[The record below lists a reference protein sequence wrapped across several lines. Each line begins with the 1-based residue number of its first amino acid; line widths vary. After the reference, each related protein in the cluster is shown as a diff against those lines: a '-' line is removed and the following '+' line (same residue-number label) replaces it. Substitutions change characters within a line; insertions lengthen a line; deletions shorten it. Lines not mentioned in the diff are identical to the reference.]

1 MEVNVIMNEK
11 SAVGYCKRLVNMPYN
26 KLNLANYK
34 EKLAKLLKIKINF
47 VESKSSGPI
56 KLMSGQHKNAGIIST
71 DYCAARERRIIL
83 IGKGVLFDA
92 GGYDIKPPGKYAN
105 MKIDMAGMASA
116 FSIAS
121 QLVNKN
127 LAVYCPVST
136 NLVANSQIL
145 PGDEIRI
152 GDKLVVITNTD
163 AEGRLILA
171 EALTSVPQTSKDI
184 IITIATLTG
193 AVGNAIGEKATGVF
207 TLNDDLYQKY
217 KMSSDKA
224 KELVWRLPL
233 WEYLDKKYF
242 RKKRIKN
249 SVEDKPGASLAALF
263 LKQFVKYP
271 DNWIHLDIAYSCWD
285 NKKERATGQPV
296 RSLIN
301 FINTLW
307 K

>member
-1 MEVNVIMNEK
+1 MNEK
-11 SAVGYCKRLVNMPYN
+11 RAVEYCKKLVNVPYN

-47 VESKSSGPI
+47 IESKSSGPI

-71 DYCAARERRIIL
+71 DYRTTRKRRVIL
-83 IGKGVLFDA
+83 IGKGILFDA
-92 GGYDIKPPGKYAN
+92 GGYDIKPSGKYAN

-116 FSIAS
+116 FSVAS
-121 QLVNKN
+121 QLVNEN

-145 PGDEIRI
+145 PGDEIKI
-152 GDKLVVITNTD
+152 GGKLVVVSNTD

-184 IITIATLTG
+184 IITVATLTG
-193 AVGNAIGEKATGVF
+193 AVGYAIGEKATGVF
-207 TLNDDLYQKY
+207 TLNDDLYKRY

-249 SVEDKPGASLAALF
+249 SVEDKPGPSLAALF

-285 NKKERATGQPV
+285 KKKERATGQPV

>member
-1 MEVNVIMNEK
+1 MNEK
-11 SAVGYCKRLVNMPYN
+11 RAVEYCKRLVNMPYN
-26 KLNLANYK
+26 KLNLTNYK
-34 EKLAKLLKIKINF
+34 EKLSKLLKIKINF
-47 VESKSSGPI
+47 IESKSSGPI

-71 DYCAARERRIIL
+71 DYCTTQKRRVIL
-83 IGKGVLFDA
+83 IGKGILFDA
-92 GGYDIKPPGKYAN
+92 GGYDIKPSGKYAN

-116 FSIAS
+116 FSVAS
-121 QLVNKN
+121 QLVNAN

-145 PGDEIRI
+145 PGDEIKI
-152 GDKLVVITNTD
+152 GDKLVVISNTD

-184 IITIATLTG
+184 IITVATLTG
-193 AVGNAIGEKATGVF
+193 TVGYAIGEKATGVF

-217 KMSSDKA
+217 KRSSDKA
-224 KELVWRLPL
+224 KELIWRLPL

-285 NKKERATGQPV
+285 KKKERATGQPV

>member
-1 MEVNVIMNEK
+1 MEVSIIMNEK
-11 SAVGYCKRLVNMPYN
+11 RAVEYCKKLVNVPYN

-47 VESKSSGPI
+47 IESKSSGPI

-71 DYCAARERRIIL
+71 DYRTTRKRRVIL
-83 IGKGVLFDA
+83 IGKGILFDA
-92 GGYDIKPPGKYAN
+92 GGYDIKPSGKYAN

-116 FSIAS
+116 FSVAS
-121 QLVNKN
+121 QLVNEN

-145 PGDEIRI
+145 PGDEIKI
-152 GDKLVVITNTD
+152 GGKLVVVSNTD

-184 IITIATLTG
+184 IITVATLTG
-193 AVGNAIGEKATGVF
+193 AVGYAIGEKATGVF
-207 TLNDDLYQKY
+207 TLNDDLYKRY

-249 SVEDKPGASLAALF
+249 SVEDKPGPSLAALF

-285 NKKERATGQPV
+285 KKKERATGQPV

-301 FINTLW
+301 FINTVW

>member
-1 MEVNVIMNEK
+1 MEVSVIMDEK
-11 SAVGYCKRLVNMPYN
+11 RAVEYCKKLVNMPYN

-47 VESKSSGPI
+47 IESKSSGPI

-71 DYCAARERRIIL
+71 DYCTTRKRRIIL
-83 IGKGVLFDA
+83 IGKGILFDA
-92 GGYDIKPPGKYAN
+92 GGYDIKPSGKYAN

-116 FSIAS
+116 FSAAS
-121 QLVNKN
+121 QFVNKN

-136 NLVANSQIL
+136 NLIANSQIL
-145 PGDEIRI
+145 PGDEIKI
-152 GDKLVVITNTD
+152 GDKLVVINNTD

-171 EALTSVPQTSKDI
+171 EALTSVPQTSEDV
-184 IITIATLTG
+184 IITVATLTG
-193 AVGNAIGEKATGVF
+193 TVGYAIGEKATGVF

-285 NKKERATGQPV
+285 KKKERATGQPV

>member
-1 MEVNVIMNEK
+1 MSDK
-11 SAVGYCKRLVNMPYN
+11 QAVEYCKRLVNMPYN

-34 EKLAKLLKIKINF
+34 EKLARLLKIKINF
-47 VESKSSGPI
+47 IESKSSGPI
-56 KLMSGQHKNAGIIST
+56 KLMSGQHKNAGIISN
-71 DYCAARERRIIL
+71 DYHATRKRRILL
-83 IGKGVLFDA
+83 IGKGILFDA
-92 GGYDIKPPGKYAN
+92 GGYDIKPSGKYAN

-116 FSIAS
+116 FSAAS
-121 QLVNKN
+121 QFINTN

-145 PGDEIRI
+145 PGDEIKI
-152 GDKLVVITNTD
+152 GNKLVTISNTD

-184 IITIATLTG
+184 IITVATLTG
-193 AVGNAIGEKATGVF
+193 AVGYAIGEKATGVF
-207 TLNDDLYQKY
+207 TLNDDLYRKY

-249 SVEDKPGASLAALF
+249 SVEDKPGSSLAALF

-285 NKKERATGQPV
+285 KKKERASGQPV

>member
-1 MEVNVIMNEK
+1 MNEK
-11 SAVGYCKRLVNMPYN
+11 RAVEYCKKLVNVPYN

-47 VESKSSGPI
+47 IESKSSGPI

-71 DYCAARERRIIL
+71 DYRTTRKRRVIL
-83 IGKGVLFDA
+83 IGKGILFDA
-92 GGYDIKPPGKYAN
+92 GGYDIKPSGKYAN

-116 FSIAS
+116 FSVAS
-121 QLVNKN
+121 QLVNEN

-145 PGDEIRI
+145 PGDEIKI
-152 GDKLVVITNTD
+152 GGKLVVVSNTD

-184 IITIATLTG
+184 IITVATLTG
-193 AVGNAIGEKATGVF
+193 AVGYAIGEKATGVF
-207 TLNDDLYQKY
+207 TLNDDLYKRY

-249 SVEDKPGASLAALF
+249 SVEDKPGPSLAALF

-285 NKKERATGQPV
+285 KKKERATGQPV

-301 FINTLW
+301 FINTVW

>member
-1 MEVNVIMNEK
+1 MKVSLIMNEK
-11 SAVGYCKRLVNMPYN
+11 RAVEYCKRLVNMPYN

-47 VESKSSGPI
+47 IESKSSGPI

-71 DYCAARERRIIL
+71 NYHATRKRRVIL
-83 IGKGVLFDA
+83 IGKGILFDA
-92 GGYDIKPPGKYAN
+92 GGYDIKPSGKYAN

-116 FSIAS
+116 FSVAS
-121 QLVNKN
+121 LLINTNLV
-127 LAVYCPVST
+127 VYCPVST

-145 PGDEIRI
+145 PGDEIKI
-152 GDKLVVITNTD
+152 GNKLVTISNTD

-171 EALTSVPQTSKDI
+171 EALTNVPQTSKDI
-184 IITIATLTG
+184 IITVATLTG
-193 AVGNAIGEKATGVF
+193 TVGYAIGEKATGVF
-207 TLNDDLYQKY
+207 TLNDDLYKKY

-233 WEYLDKKYF
+233 WKYLDKKYF

-249 SVEDKPGASLAALF
+249 SVKDKPGASLAALF

-285 NKKERATGQPV
+285 KKKERATGQPV

>member
-1 MEVNVIMNEK
+1 MNDK
-11 SAVGYCKRLVNMPYN
+11 RAVEYCKRLVNMPYN

-47 VESKSSGPI
+47 IESKSSGPI

-71 DYCAARERRIIL
+71 DYHATRKRRVIL
-83 IGKGVLFDA
+83 IGKGILFDA
-92 GGYDIKPPGKYAN
+92 GGYDIKPSGKYAN

-116 FSIAS
+116 FSVAS
-121 QLVNKN
+121 QFVNTN

-145 PGDEIRI
+145 PGDEIKI
-152 GDKLVVITNTD
+152 GDKLIVISNTD

-184 IITIATLTG
+184 IITVATLTG
-193 AVGNAIGEKATGVF
+193 TVGYAIGEKATGVF

-263 LKQFVKYP
+263 LKQFVKYS

-285 NKKERATGQPV
+285 KKKERATGQPV

>member
-1 MEVNVIMNEK
+1 MNDK
-11 SAVGYCKRLVNMPYN
+11 RAVEYCKRLVNMPYN

-47 VESKSSGPI
+47 IESKSSGPI

-71 DYCAARERRIIL
+71 DYCTTRKRRIIL
-83 IGKGVLFDA
+83 IGKGILFDA
-92 GGYDIKPPGKYAN
+92 GGYDIKPSGKYAN

-116 FSIAS
+116 FSAAP
-121 QLVNKN
+121 QFVNKN

-136 NLVANSQIL
+136 NLIANSQIL
-145 PGDEIRI
+145 PGDEIKI
-152 GDKLVVITNTD
+152 GDKLVVINNTD

-171 EALTSVPQTSKDI
+171 EALTSVPQTSEDV
-184 IITIATLTG
+184 IITVATLTG
-193 AVGNAIGEKATGVF
+193 TVGYAIGEKATGVF

-285 NKKERATGQPV
+285 KKKERATGQPV

>member
-1 MEVNVIMNEK
+1 MNEK
-11 SAVGYCKRLVNMPYN
+11 RAVEYCKRLVNMPYN

-47 VESKSSGPI
+47 IESKSSGPI

-71 DYCAARERRIIL
+71 NYHATRKRRVIL
-83 IGKGVLFDA
+83 IGKGILFDA
-92 GGYDIKPPGKYAN
+92 GGYDIKPSGKYAN

-116 FSIAS
+116 FSVAS
-121 QLVNKN
+121 QFINTN

-145 PGDEIRI
+145 PGDEIKI
-152 GDKLVVITNTD
+152 GNKLVTISNTD

-171 EALTSVPQTSKDI
+171 EALTNVSQASKDI
-184 IITIATLTG
+184 IITVATLTG
-193 AVGNAIGEKATGVF
+193 TVGYAIGEKATGVF
-207 TLNDDLYQKY
+207 TLNDDLYKKY

-224 KELVWRLPL
+224 EELVWRLPL
-233 WEYLDKKYF
+233 WGYLDKKYF

-285 NKKERATGQPV
+285 KKKERATGQPV

-301 FINTLW
+301 FINILW

>member
-1 MEVNVIMNEK
+1 MNEK
-11 SAVGYCKRLVNMPYN
+11 RAVEYCKKLVNMPYN

-47 VESKSSGPI
+47 IESKSFGPI

-71 DYCAARERRIIL
+71 DYRTTRKRRVIL
-83 IGKGVLFDA
+83 IGKGILFDA
-92 GGYDIKPPGKYAN
+92 GGYDIKPSGKYAN

-116 FSIAS
+116 FSVAS
-121 QLVNKN
+121 QLVNEN

-145 PGDEIRI
+145 PGDEIKI
-152 GDKLVVITNTD
+152 GGKLVVVSNTD

-184 IITIATLTG
+184 IITVATLTG
-193 AVGNAIGEKATGVF
+193 AVGYAIGEKSTGVF
-207 TLNDDLYQKY
+207 TLNDDLYKKY

-233 WEYLDKKYF
+233 WEYLDKKFF

-249 SVEDKPGASLAALF
+249 SVEDKPGPSLAALF

-285 NKKERATGQPV
+285 KKKERATGQPV

-301 FINTLW
+301 FINTVW